1 MASYRI
7 EFKRSAGRD
16 IRKIAH
22 SFVSR
27 ILKEIEALGETPFP
41 RQSVKLSGAERTYRL
56 RVGTYR
62 VIYEVDPE
70 AGTITIWYIRHRR
83 EAYRRL

>member
-7 EFKRSAGRD
+7 EFKRSAERD
-16 IRKIAH
+16 IRKIAP
-22 SFVSR
+22 SFVPR
-27 ILKEIEALGETPFP
+27 IVREIEGLSDSPFP

-70 AGTITIWYIRHRR
+70 AEIVTIWYIRHRR